1 MQSKKKQANVG
12 ITALYCRLSRDDGV
26 EGESNSIGTQK
37 KLLKQY
43 AKDHGLDNTRYYVDD
58 GYTGT
63 NFNRP
68 GFQKMIEDIE
78 LGYIKTIIVK
88 DLSRLGRRYDLVGYY
103 TDTYFPDMDVRFIA
117 VNDNIDSDEGE
128 SEIAPFKNIINE
140 WYARDI
146 SKKVKSSYR
155 IRGNL
160 GEPLA
165 PPPYG
170 YIKSPDIPKKW
181 IVDPESSQVVKDI
194 FRMCLEGKGNET
206 IAGILQEQKVLTPTA
221 YWASKGIR
229 KGGKKTNIDPY
240 KWNNSTIETILA
252 KQEYCGDIVNFKTY
266 KKSFK
271 NKVRRDNP
279 PDKWV
284 IFKDVHEPIIDRETF
299 ERVQEFTKKTKRR
312 APKQENGEKS
322 MFSDLLYCA
331 DCGSKL
337 WYHTNTI
344 NKEIHYFS
352 CSNYKK
358 DTRGDCE
365 TRHYIRADAIE
376 QVVMLELRRLAKY
389 LESNEE
395 EFAELLIK
403 KTNVDMAAEQKRL
416 ETLLSQS
423 LYRNESVT
431 ALFSKLYED
440 NVSGKL
446 SDEMFM
452 ELSHKY
458 EVERIELKDRI
469 QDCRERLAKIGE
481 MKQNKD
487 DFIKAVR
494 KFMEMETLTAPML
507 RELIDHIDV
516 YEKTGGKK
524 NYTQQVVI
532 YYRFVGFIEI
542 PRTVEEE
549 NYKADTRV
557 GVEVEYIPAKS
568 A

>member
-1 MQSKKKQANVG
+1 MQSKNKQAKAGV
-12 ITALYCRLSRDDGV
+12 TALYCRLSRDDGV

-43 AKDHGLDNTRYYVDD
+43 AKEHGLDNTQFYVDD

-78 LGYIKTIIVK
+78 LGYIAVVIVK
-88 DLSRLGRRYDLVGYY
+88 DLSRLGRRYDMVGYY

-140 WYARDI
+140 WYARDV

-155 IRGNL
+155 IRGSL
-160 GEPLA
+160 GEPIS

-170 YIKSPDIPKKW
+170 YIKSPDNPKNW
-181 IVDPESSQVVKDI
+181 IVDPEAAQVVKDI
-194 FRMCLEGKGNET
+194 FRMCLQGKGNET
-206 IAGILQEQKVLTPTA
+206 IARTLQEQKVLTPTA

-229 KGGKKTNIDPY
+229 KGGKKTNTDPY
-240 KWNNSTIETILA
+240 KWNNSTIESILS
-252 KQEYCGDIVNFKTY
+252 KQEYCGDIINFKTY

-271 NKVRRDNP
+271 HKVRRDNP
-279 PDKWV
+279 PEKWAV
-284 IFKDVHEPIIDRETF
+284 FKDVHEPIIDRETF
-299 ERVQEFTKKTKRR
+299 ERVQTFTKKTKRR
-312 APKQENGEKS
+312 APKAENGEKS

-358 DTRGDCE
+358 DTRGDCKS
-365 TRHYIRADAIE
+365 RHYIRADAIE
-376 QVVMLELRRLAKY
+376 QVVMMELRRLAKY

-403 KTNVDMAAEQKRL
+403 KTNADMAAEQKRL
-416 ETLLSQS
+416 EATLSQS
-423 LYRNESVT
+423 LYRNESIT
-431 ALFSKLYED
+431 TLFSKLYED

-458 EVERIELKDRI
+458 EVERMELKETI
-469 QDCRERLAKIGE
+469 QDCRKRLDKIGE

-516 YEKTGGKK
+516 YEKEGGKK
-524 NYTQQVVI
+524 NYTQRIVI

-542 PRTVEEE
+542 PRTTEDE

>member
-1 MQSKKKQANVG
+1 MQSKKKQAKAG

-43 AKDHGLDNTRYYVDD
+43 AKEHGHDNTQFYVDD

-68 GFQKMIEDIE
+68 GFRKMIEDIE
-78 LGYIKTIIVK
+78 LGYIAVVIVK
-88 DLSRLGRRYDLVGYY
+88 DLSRLGRRYDMVGYY

-128 SEIAPFKNIINE
+128 SKIAPFKNIINE
-140 WYARDI
+140 WYARDV

-155 IRGNL
+155 IRGSL
-160 GEPLA
+160 GEPIS

-170 YIKSPDIPKKW
+170 YIKSPDNPKKW
-181 IVDPESSQVVKDI
+181 IVDPEAAQVVKDI

-206 IAGILQEQKVLTPTA
+206 IARTLQEQKVLTPTA

-229 KGGKKTNIDPY
+229 KGGKKKNPDPY
-240 KWNNSTIETILA
+240 KWNNSTIESILS
-252 KQEYCGDIVNFKTY
+252 KQEYCGDIINFKTY

-271 NKVRRDNP
+271 HKVRRDNP
-279 PDKWV
+279 PEKWAV
-284 IFKDVHEPIIDRETF
+284 FKDVHESIIDRETF
-299 ERVQEFTKKTKRR
+299 ERVQAFTKKTKRR
-312 APKQENGEKS
+312 APKSENGEKS

-344 NKEIHYFS
+344 NKDIHYFS

-358 DTRGDCE
+358 DTRGDCKS
-365 TRHYIRADAIE
+365 RHYIRADAIE

-389 LESNEE
+389 LENNEE

-403 KTNVDMAAEQKRL
+403 KTNADMAAEQKRL
-416 ETLLSQS
+416 EATLSQS
-423 LYRNESVT
+423 LYRNESIT
-431 ALFSKLYED
+431 TLFSKLYED

-458 EVERIELKDRI
+458 EVERMELKEMI
-469 QDCRERLAKIGE
+469 QDCRKRLDKIGE

-487 DFIKAVR
+487 DFIKAVL

-516 YEKTGGKK
+516 YEKGGGKK
-524 NYTQQVVI
+524 NYTQRIVI

-542 PRTVEEE
+542 PRKAEDD